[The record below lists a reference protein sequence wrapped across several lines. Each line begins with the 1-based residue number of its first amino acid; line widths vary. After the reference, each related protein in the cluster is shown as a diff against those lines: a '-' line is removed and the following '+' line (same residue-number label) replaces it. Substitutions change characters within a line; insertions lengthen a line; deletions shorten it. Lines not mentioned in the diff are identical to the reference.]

1 MYRSVVR
8 NTLLTPSAVNKI
20 LALPADETACASLLE
35 ILAKFQDIKKF
46 ASEIHTE
53 IHVIK
58 PILKLLGLSYESKPK
73 FFEEHIKEPDA
84 VLFSS
89 EEERFRSSQLWGTV
103 EYYAKALGILLL
115 KRYGRNLQE
124 GITGFFLEFENR
136 IPTYQIAYLLKKSK
150 TPWGILTNG
159 REWILVK
166 RPAHYELRLL
176 SLDLE
181 TAMFENDRDALHIF
195 NAIFSLTGLTKTI
208 PNILD
213 EERDYLIEL
222 LREKRA
228 LVQQSLQGARKRV
241 EVYPKMIDAFKDLF
255 GDRELA
261 CSEAYLLEKKADL
274 PQKAYAQPDGIN
286 EHNVSDISSFLF
298 NKKGYEVNTNLE
310 GIFLAEKGVNATK
323 EQLLALKILD
333 MTPNFGNL
341 ASDLVEGLAYFA
353 FVLPYREK
361 NTFIAEWEDETLVKR
376 YIVDNILY
384 GVERSHLA
392 LDILQIM
399 IRKRFNAAARHFTYG
414 NPLIGMS
421 VEDVSTYFD
430 AKSQMGLFDK
440 NPQDIINDFK
450 ETYRLY
456 FSLSD
461 RIKEDVQVRE
471 ELEKRLKRNGERI
484 RGAMDLIVST
494 YFNKTV
500 DNKRIQDVLSHLDSD
515 DVDWENLAKKD
526 WFVNAKTLARNNGF
540 FHFDVEFPF
549 LLNGAFDFI
558 FVQPAL
564 QYIWE
569 ENFPLAE
576 ATRAYVKRGMPYLKQ
591 GGRMVIIIDN
601 PDSNLAGELQRSTRY
616 ETDVQDGMIVL
627 KKK

>member
-1 MYRSVVR
+1 
-8 NTLLTPSAVNKI
+8 
-20 LALPADETACASLLE
+20 
-35 ILAKFQDIKKF
+35 
-46 ASEIHTE
+46 
-53 IHVIK
+53 
-58 PILKLLGLSYESKPK
+58 
-73 FFEEHIKEPDA
+73 
-84 VLFSS
+84 
-89 EEERFRSSQLWGTV
+89 
-103 EYYAKALGILLL
+103 
-115 KRYGRNLQE
+115 
-124 GITGFFLEFENR
+124 
-136 IPTYQIAYLLKKSK
+136 
-150 TPWGILTNG
+150 
-159 REWILVK
+159 
-166 RPAHYELRLL
+166 
-176 SLDLE
+176 
-181 TAMFENDRDALHIF
+181 
-195 NAIFSLTGLTKTI
+195 
-208 PNILD
+208 
-213 EERDYLIEL
+213 
-222 LREKRA
+222 
-228 LVQQSLQGARKRV
+228 
-241 EVYPKMIDAFKDLF
+241 
-255 GDRELA
+255 
-261 CSEAYLLEKKADL
+261 
-274 PQKAYAQPDGIN
+274 
-286 EHNVSDISSFLF
+286 
-298 NKKGYEVNTNLE
+298 
-310 GIFLAEKGVNATK
+310 
-323 EQLLALKILD
+323 
-333 MTPNFGNL
+333 
-341 ASDLVEGLAYFA
+341 
-353 FVLPYREK
+353 
-361 NTFIAEWEDETLVKR
+361 
-376 YIVDNILY
+376 
-384 GVERSHLA
+384 
-392 LDILQIM
+392 M
-399 IRKRFNAAARHFTYG
+399 IRKRFNTAARHFTYG